1 MGYFS
6 VLICI
11 TYEGGEML
19 SANINKT
26 EAAVRRYS
34 DSLMRI
40 AYTYT
45 RNMDDAQDMVQ
56 DAFIKYMTKAPDF
69 LSTEHEKAWLIRIT
83 INICKNHLSSSYTK
97 SRGELDENI
106 SVTDEHSTLSDIV
119 NTLPE
124 KYRTAI
130 HLYYYEGYS
139 AKEIAKIIGLTES
152 AVTSRLQRGRGLLKK
167 MLGDDFG

>member
-1 MGYFS
+1 M
-6 VLICI
+6 
-11 TYEGGEML
+11 
-19 SANINKT
+19 SANIDKA
-26 EAAVRRYS
+26 EAAVRKYG

-45 RNMDDAQDMVQ
+45 RNMEDAQDMVQ
-56 DAFIKYMTKAPDF
+56 EAFIKYLTKAPEF

-83 INICKNHLSSSYTK
+83 INICKNHLASSYIK
-97 SRGELDENI
+97 GRAELDENL
-106 SVTDEHSTLSDIV
+106 SVCDEYSTLADAVGS
-119 NTLPE
+119 LPE

-130 HLYYYEGYS
+130 HLFYYEGYS
-139 AKEIAKIIGLTES
+139 TKEIAKIIGLTES